1 MAFQNLAG
9 RAAIEAALTTVG
21 ERLALANEF
30 CAIVVVGGA
39 AMNLHGIVERPTI
52 DVDVLARADPN
63 GAIHPPDPLP
73 PALQQAIAALARDRG
88 LLAHWMN
95 TAVAHQ
101 WLVGLPPGLA
111 ERIEWRTYGGLR
123 VGVAGRQDLIAT
135 KLYASADQ
143 IGPDNVHVRD
153 LLALKPSNEDL
164 EWAAGW
170 VREQDPSP
178 EFHQVLDK
186 VVAYVRTAL
195 R

>member
-1 MAFQNLAG
+1 
-9 RAAIEAALTTVG
+9 
-21 ERLALANEF
+21 
-30 CAIVVVGGA
+30 
-39 AMNLHGIVERPTI
+39 
-52 DVDVLARADPN
+52 
-63 GAIHPPDPLP
+63 
-73 PALQQAIAALARDRG
+73 
-88 LLAHWMN
+88 MN